1 MQKQIKQNPRIP
13 MAKQQSNVQ
22 IQQNDSALKDF
33 TIKNFEANVSCQN
46 TNNKI
51 GSARFQNQNLNHLQN
66 LQNRFNQ
73 EQSQNYIS
81 QGGQESDGEVVQ
93 IENMNASSNVAD
105 YDQHLLNMENQI
117 SQNQIRL
124 RNELEQIKNN
134 N

>member
-1 MQKQIKQNPRIP
+1 M
-13 MAKQQSNVQ
+13 
-22 IQQNDSALKDF
+22 
-33 TIKNFEANVSCQN
+33 QN

-93 IENMNASSNVAD
+93 IENINSSSNVAD

-134 N
+134 NQSADFNFDPNSIQMNG

>member
-1 MQKQIKQNPRIP
+1 M
-13 MAKQQSNVQ
+13 
-22 IQQNDSALKDF
+22 
-33 TIKNFEANVSCQN
+33 
-46 TNNKI
+46 
-51 GSARFQNQNLNHLQN
+51 
-66 LQNRFNQ
+66 QNRFNQ

-81 QGGQESDGEVVQ
+81 QGGQESDGDMVQ
-93 IENMNASSNVAD
+93 IENMNSSSNVAD